1 MATPKMKCLAVD
13 DEPLALKIIE
23 DFVQKVPYLELVG
36 TSSSAIEA
44 GERLKREPVDLLFL
58 DINMPHLTGVDF
70 LRMSENLP
78 LVILTTAYPDYA
90 LTGYEL
96 NVVDYLLKPFSFDRF
111 YKAATKAHD
120 LFELRQASSSGGT
133 AEAEPPQPQYLMV
146 RVEYSTVRIDI
157 NDILLV
163 EGLKDYVKI
172 VTDAK
177 NYVTK
182 SSMKNV
188 EEKLP
193 SDRFKRV
200 HKSFIVQLDKVQA
213 FENNHLVIGD
223 HRIPLGN
230 NNREE
235 FLKFLEKNRL

>member
-1 MATPKMKCLAVD
+1 MRCIAVD

-23 DFVQKVPYLELVG
+23 DFVQKIPYLELVA
-36 TSSSAIEA
+36 TLSSAIEA
-44 GERLKREPVDLLFL
+44 AEFIKREPVDLMFL

-70 LRMSENLP
+70 VRMSDKLP
-78 LVILTTAYPDYA
+78 LVIFTTAYPDYA

-111 YKAATKAHD
+111 FKAVTKAYD
-120 LFELRQASSSGGT
+120 IYKLRQGAGDPAIPSPV
-133 AEAEPPQPQYLMV
+133 AAVPPQPEYIMI
-146 RVEYSTVRIDI
+146 RVEYSTVRINI
-157 NDILLV
+157 ADILFI

-172 VTDAK
+172 ATEQK

-193 SDRFKRV
+193 ADRFKRV
-200 HKSFIVQLDKVQA
+200 HKSFIVNLDKVQA
-213 FENNHLVIGD
+213 FENNHLIIGE
-223 HRIPLGN
+223 HKIPLGS
-230 NNREE
+230 NNRDD
-235 FLKFLEKNRL
+235 FLEFLEKNRL

>member
-1 MATPKMKCLAVD
+1 MRCIAVD

-23 DFVQKVPYLELVG
+23 DFVQKIPYLEWVG

-44 GERLKREPVDLLFL
+44 GELLKREQVDLMFL

-70 LRMSENLP
+70 VRMTDNLP
-78 LVILTTAYPDYA
+78 LVIFTTAYPDYA

-111 YKAATKAHD
+111 YKAVSKAHD
-120 LFELRQASSSGGT
+120 IWQLRQASPSGGVP
-133 AEAEPPQPQYLMV
+133 APALAQPEYLMV
-146 RVEYSTVRIDI
+146 RVEYSTVRIDLD
-157 NDILLV
+157 DILFI

-172 VTDAK
+172 ATAQK

-193 SDRFKRV
+193 SDRFIRV
-200 HKSFIVQLDKVQA
+200 HKSYIVNLEKVQA
-213 FENNHLVIGD
+213 FENNHVVIGENK
-223 HRIPLGN
+223 IPLGA

-235 FLKFLEKNRL
+235 FLRFLEKNRL

>member
-1 MATPKMKCLAVD
+1 MRCIAVD

-23 DFVQKVPYLELVG
+23 DFVRKVPYLELVA
-36 TSSSAIEA
+36 TLPSAIEA
-44 GERLKREPVDLLFL
+44 AEFIQHEPVDLIFL
-58 DINMPHLTGVDF
+58 DINMPHLTGIDF
-70 LRMSENLP
+70 VRMSDRLP

-96 NVVDYLLKPFSFDRF
+96 DVVDYLLKPFSFDRF
-111 YKAATKAHD
+111 FKAVTKAHD
-120 LFELRQASSSGGT
+120 MYKLRRSSGDSASTT
-133 AEAEPPQPQYLMV
+133 APAVAASAQPDYVMI
-146 RVEYSTVRIDI
+146 RVEYSTVRINI
-157 NDILLV
+157 SDILFV

-172 VTDAK
+172 ATEQK

-188 EEKLP
+188 EDRLP

-200 HKSFIVQLDKVQA
+200 HKSFIVNLDRVQA
-213 FENNHLVIGD
+213 FENNHLVIGEY
-223 HRIPLGN
+223 RIPLGS

-235 FLKFLEKNRL
+235 FLEFLERNRL

>member
-1 MATPKMKCLAVD
+1 MKCLAVD
-13 DEPLALKIIE
+13 DEPLALRIID
-23 DFVQKVPYLELVG
+23 DFVQKIPYLELVG

-44 GERLKREPVDLLFL
+44 GELLKREPADLMFL

-70 LRMSENLP
+70 VRMTDNLP
-78 LVILTTAYPDYA
+78 LVIFTTAYPDYA

-111 YKAATKAHD
+111 YKAAAKARD
-120 LFELRQASSSGGT
+120 IYELQRASPGSAAAVPAAASPG
-133 AEAEPPQPQYLMV
+133 YLMV
-146 RVEYSTVRIDI
+146 RVEYSTVRIDLD
-157 NDILLV
+157 DILFI

-172 VTDAK
+172 ATPLK

-193 SDRFKRV
+193 SDRFIRI
-200 HKSFIVQLDKVQA
+200 HKSFIVNLDRVQA
-213 FENNHLVIGD
+213 FENNHIIIGE
-223 HRIPLGN
+223 HKIPLGN

-235 FLKFLEKNRL
+235 FLRFLEKNRL

>member
-1 MATPKMKCLAVD
+1 MKCIAVD

-23 DFVQKVPYLELVG
+23 DFVQKIPYLELVA

-44 GERLKREPVDLLFL
+44 GELLKKEPVDLMFL

-70 LRMSENLP
+70 VRMTDNLP
-78 LVILTTAYPDYA
+78 LVIFTTAYPDYA

-111 YKAATKAHD
+111 YKAVSKAHD
-120 LFELRQASSSGGT
+120 LWQLKQLPSAVSPVSAETAQA
-133 AEAEPPQPQYLMV
+133 QPEYLMV

-157 NDILLV
+157 DEILFI

-172 VTDAK
+172 VTPHK

-188 EEKLP
+188 DDKLP
-193 SDRFKRV
+193 ADRFIRV
-200 HKSFIVQLDKVQA
+200 HKSFIANLDKVQA
-213 FENNHLVIGD
+213 FENNHLIIGD
-223 HRIPLGN
+223 HKIPLGS

-235 FLKFLEKNRL
+235 FLRFLEKNRL

>member
-1 MATPKMKCLAVD
+1 MKCIAVD
-13 DEPLALKIIE
+13 DEPLALRIIE
-23 DFVQKVPYLELVG
+23 DFVQKIPYLELVA

-44 GERLKREPVDLLFL
+44 GELLKKEPVDLMFL

-70 LRMSENLP
+70 VRMTDNLP
-78 LVILTTAYPDYA
+78 LVIFTTAYPDYA

-111 YKAATKAHD
+111 YKAVYKAHD
-120 LFELRQASSSGGT
+120 LWQLKQQSPAAVSSAAS
-133 AEAEPPQPQYLMV
+133 EVIPPQPEYLMV
-146 RVEYSTVRIDI
+146 RVEYSTVRIELD
-157 NDILLV
+157 DILFI

-172 VTDAK
+172 VTPNK

-188 EEKLP
+188 EDKLP
-193 SDRFKRV
+193 SDRFIRV
-200 HKSFIVQLDKVQA
+200 HKSFIANLDKVQA
-213 FENNHLVIGD
+213 FENNHLVIAD
-223 HRIPLGN
+223 HKIPLGS

-235 FLKFLEKNRL
+235 FLRFLEKNRL

>member
-1 MATPKMKCLAVD
+1 MMRCIAVD
-13 DEPLALKIIE
+13 DEPLALRIIE
-23 DFVQKVPYLELVG
+23 DFAQKIPYLNLVA

-44 GERLKREPVDLLFL
+44 GELLKQEPVDLMFL
-58 DINMPHLTGVDF
+58 DINMPHLNGVDF
-70 LRMSENLP
+70 VRMSENLP
-78 LVILTTAYPDYA
+78 LVIFTTAYPDYA

-111 YKAATKAHD
+111 YKAVSKAHD
-120 LFELRQASSSGGT
+120 LFKMRQTQPPGGGV
-133 AEAEPPQPQYLMV
+133 AADPQPEYLMV

-157 NDILLV
+157 DDILFV

-172 VTDAK
+172 ATPHK

-200 HKSFIVQLDKVQA
+200 HKSFIVNLDKVQA

-223 HRIPLGN
+223 HKIPLGS

-235 FLKFLEKNRL
+235 FLRFLEKNRL

>member
-1 MATPKMKCLAVD
+1 VKCIAVD

-23 DFVQKVPYLELVG
+23 DFCGKIGFLEL
-36 TSSSAIEA
+36 TATCSSAIEA
-44 GERLKREPVDLLFL
+44 GQLVQREEVDLMFL

-70 LRMSENLP
+70 VRTTDRLP
-78 LVILTTAYPDYA
+78 LVIFTTAYPDYA

-111 YKAATKAHD
+111 YQAVAKVQERIQLRRRDGATGGVSS
-120 LFELRQASSSGGT
+120 ASTTTLS
-133 AEAEPPQPQYLMV
+133 APDYLMV
-146 RVEYSTVRIDI
+146 RVEYSTVRINLD
-157 NDILLV
+157 DILFV

-172 VTDAK
+172 ATAAK

-193 SDRFKRV
+193 RERFIRT
-200 HKSFIVQLDKVQA
+200 HKSFIVNLSKVEA
-213 FENNHLVIGD
+213 FENNHIVLGSCK
-223 HRIPLGN
+223 IPLGS
-230 NNREE
+230 NNREQ
-235 FLKFLEKNRL
+235 FLDFLEKNRL

>member
-1 MATPKMKCLAVD
+1 MTTDKMRCLAVD

-44 GERLKREPVDLLFL
+44 GELLKREPVDLMFL

-70 LRMSENLP
+70 VRMTDNLP
-78 LVILTTAYPDYA
+78 LVIFTTAYPDYA

-96 NVVDYLLKPFSFDRF
+96 NVADYLLKPFSFDRF
-111 YKAATKAHD
+111 YKAVSKAHD
-120 LFELRQASSSGGT
+120 LFELRRSSASAS
-133 AEAEPPQPQYLMV
+133 AEQPSQPEYLMV

-157 NDILLV
+157 DDILFV

-172 VTDAK
+172 ATPHK

-193 SDRFKRV
+193 ADRFKRV
-200 HKSFIVQLDKVQA
+200 HKSFIVNLDKVQA
-213 FENNHLVIGD
+213 FENNHLVIGE
-223 HRIPLGN
+223 HKIPLGSH
-230 NNREE
+230 NREE
-235 FLKFLEKNRL
+235 FLRFFEKNRL

>member
-1 MATPKMKCLAVD
+1 
-13 DEPLALKIIE
+13 
-23 DFVQKVPYLELVG
+23 VPYLELVG

-44 GERLKREPVDLLFL
+44 GERLKQEPVDLLFL
-58 DINMPHLTGVDF
+58 DLNMPHLTGVDF

-111 YKAATKAHD
+111 YKAAAKALS
-120 LFELRQASSSGGT
+120 LFELRQASSGGT
-133 AEAEPPQPQYLMV
+133 EAEPPQPEYLMV

-172 VTDAK
+172 VTAAK

>member
-1 MATPKMKCLAVD
+1 MRCIAVD

-23 DFVQKVPYLELVG
+23 DFCSKIGYIELVK

-44 GERLKREPVDLLFL
+44 SEIIKNEKVDLMFL

-70 LRMSENLP
+70 VKMTDNLP
-78 LVILTTAYPDYA
+78 MVIFTTAYPDYA
-90 LTGYEL
+90 LTGYDL

-111 YKAATKAHD
+111 YKAVSKAH
-120 LFELRQASSSGGT
+120 ELHQLKTGRAAIDV
-133 AEAEPPQPQYLMV
+133 AEKPEYLMI
-146 RVEYSTVRIDI
+146 RVEYSTVRI
-157 NDILLV
+157 NLEDILFV

-172 VTDAK
+172 TTTQK

-193 SDRFKRV
+193 QEQFIRA
-200 HKSFIVQLDKVQA
+200 HKSFIVNLSKVEA
-213 FENNHLVIGD
+213 FENNHILMGG
-223 HRIPLGN
+223 HKIPLGSN
-230 NNREE
+230 NKEQ
-235 FLKFLEKNRL
+235 FLEFLEKNRL

>member
-1 MATPKMKCLAVD
+1 MRCIAVD

-23 DFVQKVPYLELVG
+23 DFVQKIPYLELVA

-44 GERLKREPVDLLFL
+44 GELLKREQVDLMFL

-70 LRMSENLP
+70 VRMTDNLP
-78 LVILTTAYPDYA
+78 LVIFTTAYPDYA

-96 NVVDYLLKPFSFDRF
+96 SVVDYLLKPFSFDRF
-111 YKAATKAHD
+111 YKAVSKAYD
-120 LFELRQASSSGGT
+120 LFQLRHSLPAGQGST
-133 AEAEPPQPQYLMV
+133 APLPQPEYLMV

-157 NDILLV
+157 DDILFV

-172 VTDAK
+172 ATPHK

-200 HKSFIVQLDKVQA
+200 HKSFIVNLDKVQA

-223 HRIPLGN
+223 HKIPLGS

-235 FLKFLEKNRL
+235 FLRFLEKNRL

>member
-1 MATPKMKCLAVD
+1 MKCLAVD
-13 DEPLALKIIE
+13 DEPLALRIID
-23 DFVQKVPYLELVG
+23 DFVQKIPYLELVG

-44 GERLKREPVDLLFL
+44 GELLKREPADLMFL

-70 LRMSENLP
+70 VRMTDNLP
-78 LVILTTAYPDYA
+78 LVIFTTAYPDYA

-111 YKAATKAHD
+111 YKAAAKARD
-120 LFELRQASSSGGT
+120 IYELQRASPGSPVAVPAAASPG
-133 AEAEPPQPQYLMV
+133 YLMV
-146 RVEYSTVRIDI
+146 RVEYSTVRIDLD
-157 NDILLV
+157 DILFI

-172 VTDAK
+172 ATPLK

-193 SDRFKRV
+193 SDRFIRI
-200 HKSFIVQLDKVQA
+200 HKSFIVNLDRVQA
-213 FENNHLVIGD
+213 FENNHIIIGE
-223 HRIPLGN
+223 HKIPLGN

-235 FLKFLEKNRL
+235 FLRFLEKNRL

>member
-1 MATPKMKCLAVD
+1 MKCIAVD

-23 DFVQKVPYLELVG
+23 DFAQKIPYLELVG

-44 GERLKREPVDLLFL
+44 GELLKRESIDLMFL

-70 LRMSENLP
+70 VRMTDNLP
-78 LVILTTAYPDYA
+78 LVIFTTAYPDYA

-111 YKAATKAHD
+111 YRAVSKAHD
-120 LFELRQASSSGGT
+120 LWELKQQAPSASAPAS
-133 AEAEPPQPQYLMV
+133 EAPPQPEYLMV
-146 RVEYSTVRIDI
+146 RVEYSMVRIDLD
-157 NDILLV
+157 DILFI

-172 VTDAK
+172 ATPHK

-193 SDRFKRV
+193 SGRFIRV
-200 HKSFIVQLDKVQA
+200 HKSFIVNLDKVQA
-213 FENNHLVIGD
+213 FENNHVIIGE
-223 HRIPLGN
+223 HKIPLGS

-235 FLKFLEKNRL
+235 FLRFLEKNRL